1 MPKNVQGPGQVS
13 GVTSRDISPPPT
25 PQVQV
30 SIAFERAAKDATF
43 RPNPP
48 PITQRPGGRD
58 PVYLELSNVEVG
70 TTIQLLN
77 LSANPGASW
86 NDAKAVVE
94 LPLTGRDIA
103 NRQASAFLNAEQ
115 MDKLGLQP
123 GHMIQLRAVD
133 TANPANVSPAVTTEL
148 MPNEWVNGQV
158 SEKNGDAFVTTPGAQ
173 FNMLDGE
180 AKRVAVM
187 AKSVF
192 DVSEPIV
199 TTLQEKV
206 SIVVDERFSP
216 EDKALGAVLNSGW
229 GAMQRAMGKD
239 SFTAEE
245 LKTQST
251 NEGYPENFRTALK
264 TLLGD
269 SALFARFDAARTGSK
284 DDQVNWQDVG
294 AVANFTRTVTL
305 KASEALEPGAN
316 VQVQNQRTNST
327 TSGSVGNDRQLSVP
341 VNDAADGDPLRITV
355 QDNNNIQGAPF
366 IITFRPDG
374 KNGVGAAPPTPALP
388 GVIDQ

>member
-13 GVTSRDISPPPT
+13 GVTSRDVSPPPT

-48 PITQRPGGRD
+48 PISPRAGGRD
-58 PVYLELSNVEVG
+58 PVYLELNNVEVG
-70 TTIQLLN
+70 TTIQMLN

-86 NDAKAVVE
+86 SDAKAVVE

-103 NRQASAFLNAEQ
+103 NRQASAYLSAEQ

-158 SEKNGDAFVTTPGAQ
+158 QEKNGDAFVNTPGAQ
-173 FNMLDGE
+173 FSMLDGE
-180 AKRVAVM
+180 AKRVPVM

-192 DVSEPIV
+192 DVSEPLV
-199 TTLQEKV
+199 TALQEKV
-206 SIVVDERFSP
+206 SIVVDDRFSP
-216 EDKALGAVLNSGW
+216 EDKALGAALNSGW
-229 GAMQRAMGKD
+229 GALRNALGKD

-245 LKTQST
+245 LKAQST

-264 TLLGD
+264 TLLGN
-269 SALFARFDAARTGSK
+269 SALFARFDVARGGAK
-284 DDQVNWQDVG
+284 DDQVSWQDVS

-305 KASEALEPGAN
+305 TANEALEPGAQ

-327 TSGSVGNDRQLSVP
+327 TSGSVGDDRALSVP

-355 QDNNNIQGAPF
+355 RDNNNVAGAPF
-366 IITFRPDG
+366 IITFRTDA

-388 GVIDQ
+388 GVIEQ